1 MYSSQAQPF
10 YYQGPGYD
18 NPSNEWDGYPPY
30 VSVEGLEAGPAVSNL
45 FFWLPEVFR
54 QAPFLK
60 LLAFIEGCIQ

>member
-1 MYSSQAQPF
+1 
-10 YYQGPGYD
+10 
-18 NPSNEWDGYPPY
+18 